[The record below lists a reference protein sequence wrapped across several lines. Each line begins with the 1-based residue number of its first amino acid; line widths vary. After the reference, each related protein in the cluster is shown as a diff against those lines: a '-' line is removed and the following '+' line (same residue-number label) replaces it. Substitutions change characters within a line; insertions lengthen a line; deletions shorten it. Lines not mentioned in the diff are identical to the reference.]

1 MKERQLLD
9 IAKKGVPI
17 EQVNPYP
24 EIRKHAEKNREWDY
38 SEEVAWLN
46 RKFDQFKERFFD
58 GVVAP
63 DRPPLPVA
71 PIAIENLRN
80 MRTLAAYNVV
90 PDEYGLNYK
99 LTLNEQHYID
109 GQTEDGGKIKV
120 WRFGRY
126 AQGET
131 LMHEMVHH
139 EQQVRGKDP
148 FKPGKITHSREFT
161 ERCEGFGL
169 HPKLGEG
176 YHLRPADGVFQ
187 DFMKELGI
195 YPAEEAFKAPPDPD
209 MDWFRWLIKY
219 RGQERKGK
227 STLKKWCCP
236 ECGLNVRMGI
246 AGDPV
251 LRHHTCETVVGHPV
265 FLIPGDVY
273 VAKK

>member
-1 MKERQLLD
+1 M
-9 IAKKGVPI
+9 
-17 EQVNPYP
+17 
-24 EIRKHAEKNREWDY
+24 
-38 SEEVAWLN
+38 
-46 RKFDQFKERFFD
+46 
-58 GVVAP
+58 AP

-71 PIAIENLRN
+71 PIAIDNLRN

-90 PDEYGLNYK
+90 PDEYGLNYR
-99 LTLNEQHYID
+99 LTLNEQHYTD
-109 GQTEDGGKIKV
+109 GKTEDGEEIKE

-126 AQGET
+126 AQCET
-131 LMHEMVHH
+131 LLHEMVHH

-148 FKPGKITHSREFT
+148 YKPGKITHNKEFT
-161 ERCEGFGL
+161 ERCEQFGL

-187 DFMKELGI
+187 DFMRELGI
-195 YPAEEAFKAPPDPD
+195 HPAEDAVKVPEDPD
-209 MDWFRWLIKY
+209 MDWFRWLIKFY
-219 RGQERKGK
+219 GQERKGK

-246 AGDPV
+246 AGDPK
-251 LRHHTCETVVGHPV
+251 LRHHTCEETVGHPV